1 MKANRLAKDEGGDF
15 GIGTM
20 IIFIAMIVVAVVAA
34 TVLIETQSKLRSS
47 AEATG
52 NEAITQVSS
61 GVNLKSVVGDR
72 EDTTFLGGM
81 LDTSSFNLM
90 GRGNP
95 LSRESSMFQRLNLL
109 LELRAGSVPINLD
122 KTVIRVATKAKVVDY
137 SGQPSE
143 GAEVRQ
149 FVEVAPVRDPEGSIA
164 RNKVLNR
171 MGDMASVTLDISDL
185 GIGPGETFSISI
197 IPDVGGMP
205 TTVSVRTPLTF
216 AESAVQIQLY
226 P

>member
-72 EDTTFLGGM
+72 EDTRFFGFETGGFDIPRM
-81 LDTSSFNLM
+81 
-90 GRGNP
+90 GNP
-95 LSRESSMFQRLNLL
+95 FSRESSMFQRLNLL

-122 KTVIRVATKAKVVDY
+122 KTVIRVATKSAVVDY
-137 SGQPSE
+137 SGKPSE
-143 GAEVRQ
+143 GADVRP
-149 FVEVAPVRDPEGSIA
+149 FVGVTPVRDPEGSIA